1 MKITSF
7 PEVFAESADPV
18 TPLRKDAVD
27 RARRRV
33 ANARSALSPVLRR
46 LYRIRALRRT
56 IRDLCV
62 RLEGGPFFS
71 ETLRQILREFHGA
84 EIGRYSYGPI
94 LEPGV
99 MPRGSKVGAYCSI
112 GPGLTIYRRNHP
124 VERPSLH
131 PFFYNHRVG
140 FLDRDTI
147 EDNAGNP
154 LEVGNDVW
162 IGARVVILPGCR
174 RIGNGAVLAAGALV
188 TRDVPPYAVV
198 GGAPARQLKTRF
210 DADTIAALERS
221 RWWERSIDALIA
233 NGGFMRPAGPGWAVA
248 GDS

>member
-1 MKITSF
+1 
-7 PEVFAESADPV
+7 
-18 TPLRKDAVD
+18 
-27 RARRRV
+27 
-33 ANARSALSPVLRR
+33 VLWR
-46 LYRIRALRRT
+46 LYRIRVLRRT
-56 IRDLCV
+56 IRELCR

-84 EIGRYSYGPI
+84 EIGRYSYGPV
-94 LEPGV
+94 LQPGV
-99 MPRGSKVGAYCSI
+99 IPRGSKVGAYCSV

-147 EDNAGNP
+147 EDEAENP
-154 LEVGNDVW
+154 LEIGNDVW
-162 IGARVVILPGCR
+162 IGARVLILPGCR

-210 DADTIAALERS
+210 DADTIAAIERS

-233 NGGFMRPAGPGWAVA
+233 NGGFMRPAGPGWTVD